1 MGGWW
6 SFCYGV
12 VVVWG
17 DFAGGVVVFDGDFA
31 GCVNVVGGDFVD
43 DESGVEE
50 NVFDGL

>member
-12 VVVWG
+12 VVVEG

-43 DESGVEE
+43 DASGVEE

>member
-1 MGGWW
+1 MV
-6 SFCYGV
+6 C
-12 VVVWG
+12 WG

-43 DESGVEE
+43 DASGMEE

>member
-1 MGGWW
+1 MV
-6 SFCYGV
+6 C
-12 VVVWG
+12 WG

-43 DESGVEE
+43 DASGVEE